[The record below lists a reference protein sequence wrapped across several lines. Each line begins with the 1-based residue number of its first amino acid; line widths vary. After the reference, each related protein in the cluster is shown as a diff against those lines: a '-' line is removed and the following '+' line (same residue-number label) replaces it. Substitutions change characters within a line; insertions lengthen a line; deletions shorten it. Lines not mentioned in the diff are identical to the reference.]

1 MKDGA
6 KAKEFVRKS
15 FYQKPRG
22 EADCICAYKGP
33 PWPAW
38 LTHHGSSL
46 TLQGSLPGPRRWP
59 LTRRHIPSSVDVM
72 DTDAPSYTLPAS
84 SDRTPISLWQVSF
97 SVHVF
102 EEKLTPMPVPGICL
116 TLSQSEQR
124 HTYGLS
130 YLCRD
135 GHTIQF
141 KPVRAKP
148 RTLAQSFRT
157 QSSESLELLA
167 ASLPPWELI
176 ERSWGE
182 RWWLGSPQMK
192 PHLYFQWCEPVN
204 SLVNITLPPFFLGC
218 TGSSLQCSGFL

>member
-6 KAKEFVRKS
+6 KSKEFVRKS

-38 LTHHGSSL
+38 LTHHSSSL
-46 TLQGSLPGPRRWP
+46 TLQGSLPCPHRWP
-59 LTRRHIPSSVDVM
+59 LTRRHIPSLVDVM

-84 SDRTPISLWQVSF
+84 SDRTPISLWQVPF

-124 HTYGLS
+124 RTCGLS

-135 GHTIQF
+135 GHNSIQ
-141 KPVRAKP
+141 ANESQ
-148 RTLAQSFRT
+148 AQNSGPKL
-157 QSSESLELLA
+157 QGSGLKLLA

-176 ERSWGE
+176 ERSRGE

-204 SLVNITLPPFFLGC
+204 SLANITLPAFFLGC
-218 TGSSLQCSGFL
+218 AGSSLQCAGFL